1 MRIGKTGVIT
11 PQFFRNAPNDHPREC
26 PTDSAPSRGDGA
38 FGRRRSPVQSRGGAC
53 VRRLCQDRQPLD
65 RAVQGRGR
73 RGDAG
78 PVFATEGDPDPDRLG
93 RWRSASSRTAAS
105 GPGGRHIAE
114 LVGASCATVSRIL
127 KRAGLSWVKDLL
139 PAEPVLRYEY
149 KKPGG
154 LIHLDIRRL
163 GRFDRVGHRITG
175 DRTGQ
180 SDSHGAGWDR
190 AGERH
195 RFK

>member
-1 MRIGKTGVIT
+1 M
-11 PQFFRNAPNDHPREC
+11 
-26 PTDSAPSRGDGA
+26 
-38 FGRRRSPVQSRGGAC
+38 
-53 VRRLCQDRQPLD
+53 
-65 RAVQGRGR
+65 
-73 RGDAG
+73 
-78 PVFATEGDPDPDRLG
+78 
-93 RWRSASSRTAAS
+93 
-105 GPGGRHIAE
+105 
-114 LVGASCATVSRIL
+114 SCATVSRIL

-180 SDSHGAGWDR
+180 SNSLGAGWDR

-195 RFK
+195 RLK